1 MKFEEDEIKKVFRD
15 KPDEKP
21 DDGIKRHPMVLKRG
35 YVTADPTREKDATGF
50 PKKMLAGEVHNLPID
65 EARRLMKLGAA
76 EREDQFD
83 L

>member
-1 MKFEEDEIKKVFRD
+1 MKFEETEINKVF
-15 KPDEKP
+15 KEKVAEAP

-35 YVTADPTREKDATGF
+35 YVTNDPTREKDATGF
-50 PKKMLAGEVHNLPID
+50 PKKMLAGEVHNLPIE
-65 EARRLMKLGAA
+65 EARRLMKMGAA